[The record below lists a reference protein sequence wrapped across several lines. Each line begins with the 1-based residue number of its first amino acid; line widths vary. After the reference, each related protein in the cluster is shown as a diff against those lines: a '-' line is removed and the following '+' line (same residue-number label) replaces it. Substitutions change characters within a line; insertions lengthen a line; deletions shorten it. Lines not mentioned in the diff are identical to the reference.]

1 MGPEHCTR
9 NSNSVYPLSRRV
21 ERHCMVFYL
30 PILLMILGTTF
41 YHVAQKS
48 VPPQVNP
55 MFSLV
60 MNYVTALI
68 GTVFLLPLYAAK
80 SAGAWSLKGV
90 NWASCAVGVS
100 IVAVELSVLLAYR
113 TGWRVSIL
121 SVIGN
126 TASALLLVGIGLL
139 FFREHLSARNLAGVI
154 LCLVGLAL
162 VTQH

>member
-1 MGPEHCTR
+1 M
-9 NSNSVYPLSRRV
+9 
-21 ERHCMVFYL
+21 FYL

-48 VPPQVNP
+48 VPAQVNP
-55 MFSLV
+55 MFSLA

-68 GTVFLLPLYAAK
+68 GTALLIPLYPTRT
-80 SAGAWSLKGV
+80 AGPWSLKGI

-139 FFREHLSARNLAGVI
+139 FFHEHLSAKTVAGVA
-154 LCLVGLAL
+154 LCLVGLGL
-162 VTQH
+162 ITRP

>member
-1 MGPEHCTR
+1 
-9 NSNSVYPLSRRV
+9 
-21 ERHCMVFYL
+21 MVFYL

-68 GTVFLLPLYAAK
+68 GTVFLLPLYPAK

-126 TASALLLVGIGLL
+126 TASALLLVGIGLA
-139 FFREHLSARNLAGVI
+139 FFHEHLSAKTIAGVA
-154 LCLVGLAL
+154 LCLVGLGL
-162 VTQH
+162 ITQP